1 MFEPVLHLARRPKAF
16 SFRGVDRL
24 LEVLPTAQ
32 FSHDLSSHAQLA
44 EEDGLLAGAG
54 HRIQQLA
61 R

>member
-1 MFEPVLHLARRPKAF
+1 MFEPVLHLARRLKAF

-24 LEVLPTAQ
+24 FEVLPTAT

-44 EEDGLLAGAG
+44 EEDGVFAGAG

-61 R
+61 G